1 MIKLLWDE
9 LKEVSQKVS
18 LKKTRKAIYF
28 LTRILNQL
36 PCPHRRYFPMRISWQ
51 QNKGGLGLDCADQ
64 RKSSS

>member
-9 LKEVSQKVS
+9 LTEVSQKVS

-36 PCPHRRYFPMRISWQ
+36 PCPLTDITFQ
-51 QNKGGLGLDCADQ
+51 
-64 RKSSS
+64 

>member
-28 LTRILNQL
+28 LTRILN
-36 PCPHRRYFPMRISWQ
+36 HRALSQ
-51 QNKGGLGLDCADQ
+51 TLLSNENKLATKQGWAWLRLC
-64 RKSSS
+64 RPEKV